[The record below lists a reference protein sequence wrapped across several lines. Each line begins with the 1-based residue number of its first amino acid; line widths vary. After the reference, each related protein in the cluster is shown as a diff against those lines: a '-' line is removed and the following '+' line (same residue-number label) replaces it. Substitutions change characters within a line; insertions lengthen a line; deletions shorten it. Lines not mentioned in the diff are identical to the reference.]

1 MSKTPE
7 KFETEYV
14 PMDFGNVLETSL
26 RYWIKNLKSYF
37 ALFFIA
43 QFAIIV
49 FGYGAFFLSGGN
61 YLVLQFAGYLGIVIP
76 YWLISYFPPSF
87 LAIGLAITVII
98 VVIINLLIQ
107 VFLGGMVIQHTAD
120 FHANLSP
127 TFSGSFNQARNRFW
141 SIIGAQILLVLIV
154 TGIGLGTGLLMAVFG
169 FGLFFL
175 GPIGMLV
182 GILLGAVLM
191 TVLLVYVTIRLTV
204 VVPSVILG
212 GETAIGS
219 IDQSWRLVRGNWWR
233 TFGITF
239 IIGIVNFAIGI
250 PASII
255 TSLALTGIY
264 SPQLTII
271 GIITFAITNA
281 VIAGITGPLG
291 TSTST
296 MIYHDLMGRQYVPI
310 QLGQPSRVHA
320 YTECPVCGRPVSPGD
335 RFCGQ
340 CGRELDID

>member
-1 MSKTPE
+1 MAKISD

-37 ALFFIA
+37 VLYFIV
-43 QFAIIV
+43 QFAILVI
-49 FGYGAFFLSGGN
+49 GYGAFFLSGEN

-76 YWLISYFPPSF
+76 FWLISYFPPSF
-87 LAIGLAITVII
+87 LAIGLAFTVVI
-98 VVIINLLIQ
+98 VVIINLVIQ

-127 TFSGSFNQARNRFW
+127 TLTGSFNHIQNRFW

-154 TGIGLGTGLLMAVFG
+154 TGIGLGTGLLIAVFG
-169 FGLFFL
+169 LGLFFL

-191 TVLLVYVTIRLTV
+191 IILVVYVTVRLTV
-204 VVPSVILG
+204 VVPSIILG
-212 GETAIGS
+212 GETVLGS
-219 IDQSWRLVRGNWWR
+219 IDQSWRLIGGNWWR

-255 TSLALTGIY
+255 TSVALTGIY
-264 SPQLTII
+264 TPTLTII

-281 VIAGITGPLG
+281 VLTGITTPLG
-291 TSTST
+291 NSTST
-296 MIYHDLMGRQYVPI
+296 MIYHDLMGREYVPY
-310 QLGQPSRVHA
+310 QPGQPPRVHA
-320 YTECPVCGRPVSPGD
+320 YKECPVCKRPVSPGD